1 MSKINEQQANPLSKY
16 FRQPKLYINLPSG
29 GKYYAADSIEYPESG
44 EVAVYSMTAK
54 DELLFKT
61 PDALLNGQATVD
73 VIQSCIPAIKN
84 AWHMPSIDLDMCLI
98 AIRLATYGENMTLS
112 IKTPVTG
119 EQKEMQVNL
128 RELLDTFSNIEYA
141 DSVMMPEMQITLR
154 PLTYKEFTQGA
165 LKTFEEQ
172 RILNIVNDDKITE
185 EDKLQAFTNSFAKL
199 TDLTVDMMTKGIVSI
214 QLSQNDENDEPV
226 IVKDHKHI
234 LDFIKN
240 ADKQFFNHVQKHLE
254 KEREKF
260 AIKPL
265 IAEATPE
272 EIQLG
277 VPKTYEVP
285 ITFDQSNFFE

>member
-1 MSKINEQQANPLSKY
+1 MSQNNQQANPLSKY
-16 FRQPKLYINLPSG
+16 FRQPKLYIPLPSG
-29 GKYYAADSIEYPESG
+29 GKYYPAGAIDYPESG
-44 EVAVYSMTAK
+44 EVAIYSMTAK

-73 VIQSCIPAIKN
+73 VIQSCIPEIKD
-84 AWHMPSIDLDMCLI
+84 AWHMPSIDLDVCLI
-98 AIRLATYGENMTLS
+98 AIRLATYGENMTLN

-119 EQKEMQVNL
+119 EEKEMQVNL
-128 RELLDTFSNIEYA
+128 RELLDTFSNVEYSN
-141 DSVMMPEMQITLR
+141 SVMLPEMQINLR

-214 QLSQNDENDEPV
+214 QLTQTDENDEP
-226 IVKDHKHI
+226 IVVNDHKHI
-234 LDFIKN
+234 LDFVKN
-240 ADKQFFNHVQKHLE
+240 ADKQFFNRVQKHLE
-254 KEREKF
+254 GEREKF

-272 EIQLG
+272 EIEKG
-277 VPKTYEVP
+277 VPTTYEVP

>member
-1 MSKINEQQANPLSKY
+1 MSQNNQQANPLSKY
-16 FRQPKLYINLPSG
+16 FRQPKLYIPLPSG
-29 GKYYAADSIEYPESG
+29 GKYYPAGAIDYPENG
-44 EVAVYSMTAK
+44 EVAIFSMTAK

-73 VIQSCIPAIKN
+73 VIQSCIPAIKD
-84 AWHMPSIDLDMCLI
+84 AWNMPSIDLDVCLI

-119 EQKEMQVNL
+119 EEKEMQVNL
-128 RELLDTFSNIEYA
+128 RELLDTFSNVDYSN
-141 DSVMMPEMQITLR
+141 SVMMPEMQINLR
-154 PLTYKEFTQGA
+154 PLSYKEFTQGA

-214 QLSQNDENDEPV
+214 ELTQKDENDEPI
-226 IVKDHKHI
+226 IVSDHNHI
-234 LDFIKN
+234 LDFVKN
-240 ADKQFFNHVQKHLE
+240 ADKQFFNRVQKHLE
-254 KEREKF
+254 GEREKF

-272 EIQLG
+272 EIEKG
-277 VPKTYEVP
+277 VPTTYEVP

>member
-1 MSKINEQQANPLSKY
+1 MSQNNQQANPLSKY
-16 FRQPKLYINLPSG
+16 FRQPKLYIPLPSG
-29 GKYYAADSIEYPESG
+29 GKYYPAGAIDYPENG
-44 EVAVYSMTAK
+44 EVAIFSMTAK

-73 VIQSCIPAIKN
+73 VIQSCIPAIKD
-84 AWHMPSIDLDMCLI
+84 AWHMPSIDLDVCLI

-119 EQKEMQVNL
+119 EEKEMQVNL
-128 RELLDTFSNIEYA
+128 RELLDTFSNVDY
-141 DSVMMPEMQITLR
+141 SNVVMMPEMQINLR
-154 PLTYKEFTQGA
+154 PLSYKEFTQGA

-214 QLSQNDENDEPV
+214 ELTQKDENDESI
-226 IVKDHKHI
+226 IVSDHNHI
-234 LDFIKN
+234 LDFVKN
-240 ADKQFFNHVQKHLE
+240 ADKQFFNRVQKHLE
-254 KEREKF
+254 GEREKF

-272 EIQLG
+272 EIEKG
-277 VPKTYEVP
+277 VPTTYEVP

>member
-1 MSKINEQQANPLSKY
+1 MSQNNQQANPLSKY
-16 FRQPKLYINLPSG
+16 FRQPKLYIPLPSG
-29 GKYYAADSIEYPESG
+29 GKYYPAGAIDFPESG

-73 VIQSCIPAIKN
+73 VIQSCIPEIKD
-84 AWHMPSIDLDMCLI
+84 AWHMPSIDLDVCLI
-98 AIRLATYGENMTLS
+98 AIRLATYGENMTLN

-119 EQKEMQVNL
+119 EEKEMQVNL
-128 RELLDTFSNIEYA
+128 RDLLDTFSNVEYSN
-141 DSVMMPEMQITLR
+141 SVMLPEMQINLR

-214 QLSQNDENDEPV
+214 QLTQTDENDEP
-226 IVKDHKHI
+226 IVVNDHKHI
-234 LDFIKN
+234 LDFVKN
-240 ADKQFFNHVQKHLE
+240 ADKQFFNRVQKHLE
-254 KEREKF
+254 GEREKF

-272 EIQLG
+272 EIEKG
-277 VPKTYEVP
+277 VPTTYEVP

>member
-1 MSKINEQQANPLSKY
+1 MMSQNNQQANPLSKY
-16 FRQPKLYINLPSG
+16 FRQPKLYIPLPSG
-29 GKYYAADSIEYPESG
+29 GKYYPAGAIDYPENG
-44 EVAVYSMTAK
+44 EVAIFSMTAK

-73 VIQSCIPAIKN
+73 VIQSCIPAIKD
-84 AWHMPSIDLDMCLI
+84 AWHMPSIDLDVCLI

-119 EQKEMQVNL
+119 EEKEMQVNL
-128 RELLDTFSNIEYA
+128 RELLDTFSNVDY
-141 DSVMMPEMQITLR
+141 SNVVMMPEMQINLR
-154 PLTYKEFTQGA
+154 PLSYKEFTQGA

-214 QLSQNDENDEPV
+214 ELTQKDENDESI
-226 IVKDHKHI
+226 IVSDHNHI
-234 LDFIKN
+234 LDFVKN
-240 ADKQFFNHVQKHLE
+240 ADKQFFNRVQKHLE
-254 KEREKF
+254 GEREKF

-272 EIQLG
+272 EIEKG
-277 VPKTYEVP
+277 VPTTYEVP

>member
-1 MSKINEQQANPLSKY
+1 MMSQNNQQANPLSKY
-16 FRQPKLYINLPSG
+16 FRQPKLYVPLPSG
-29 GKYYAADSIEYPESG
+29 GKYYPAGAIDYPENG
-44 EVAVYSMTAK
+44 EVAIFSMTAK

-73 VIQSCIPAIKN
+73 VIQSCIPAIKD
-84 AWHMPSIDLDMCLI
+84 AWNMPSIDLDVCLI

-119 EQKEMQVNL
+119 EEKEMQVNL
-128 RELLDTFSNIEYA
+128 RELLDTFSNVDYSN
-141 DSVMMPEMQITLR
+141 SVMMPEMQINLR
-154 PLTYKEFTQGA
+154 PLSYKEFTQGA

-214 QLSQNDENDEPV
+214 ELTQTDENEEPI
-226 IVKDHKHI
+226 IVSDHNHI
-234 LDFIKN
+234 LDFVKN
-240 ADKQFFNHVQKHLE
+240 ADKQFFNRVQKHLE
-254 KEREKF
+254 GEREKF

-272 EIQLG
+272 EIEKG
-277 VPKTYEVP
+277 VPTTYEVP

>member
-1 MSKINEQQANPLSKY
+1 MSQNNQQANPLSKY
-16 FRQPKLYINLPSG
+16 FRQPKLYIPLPSG
-29 GKYYAADSIEYPESG
+29 GKYYPAGAIDYPESG
-44 EVAVYSMTAK
+44 EVAIYSMTAK

-73 VIQSCIPAIKN
+73 VIQSCIPEIKD
-84 AWHMPSIDLDMCLI
+84 AWNMPSIDLDVCLI

-119 EQKEMQVNL
+119 EEKEMQVNL
-128 RELLDTFSNIEYA
+128 RELLDTFSNIEYSN
-141 DSVMMPEMQITLR
+141 SVMMPEMQINLR
-154 PLTYKEFTQGA
+154 PLSYKEFTQGA

-214 QLSQNDENDEPV
+214 QLTQTDENDEP
-226 IVKDHKHI
+226 IVVNDHKHI
-234 LDFIKN
+234 LDFVKN
-240 ADKQFFNHVQKHLE
+240 ADKQFFNRVQKHLE
-254 KEREKF
+254 GEREKF

-272 EIQLG
+272 EIEKG
-277 VPKTYEVP
+277 VPTTYEVP